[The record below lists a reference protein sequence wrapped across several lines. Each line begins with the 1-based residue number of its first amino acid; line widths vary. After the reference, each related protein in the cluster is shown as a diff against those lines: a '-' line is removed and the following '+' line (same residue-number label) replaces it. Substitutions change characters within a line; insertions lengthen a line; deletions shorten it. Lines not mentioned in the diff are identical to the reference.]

1 MCIADLRD
9 GTRICHP
16 TSRVV
21 GSESPLVT
29 SRSSRIH
36 PVVWVLALC
45 VIEPI
50 VFGVLFDAQQLNG
63 RGVLGRALASASHV
77 VRFALAA
84 LAVFAV
90 TLGLRPE
97 LRSDVAE
104 RFASVTLRPLPLV
117 AHAVCVA
124 ALYPL
129 SQRLFGAADGVP
141 NPLLAG
147 LWVGCGLL
155 AASTLAA
162 SLMSLRQWVAL
173 FEATRSALYLS
184 LGAGLGGLAL
194 GALADQLW
202 LQLGQVTLRVV
213 LLMLDRIEPEV
224 LVSPSAGAI
233 GTPTFVVEISPECSG
248 FEGMGL
254 ALVFLAVLVIGAR
267 EQLYVARVIA
277 FAPLLVV
284 GVWLFNA
291 VRIAALVWWGTH
303 VSAEVALG
311 AFHSKAGWILF
322 CLIGVG
328 TIVLLRSSRWF
339 SRDASPESVRAR
351 AAESYNPVVV
361 YCLPLGLQLLCG
373 MITGA
378 FVHHVDWLYGVR
390 VIAVGAGLY
399 LTWRWLPRLAPA
411 DWLVPTAIGGAAFGI
426 WTWFEPAPDAARV
439 ALAQAELAGAGAV
452 TYGAWIAARLV
463 GSVVLVPIAEE
474 LAFRGFLLRR
484 LIDAHFE
491 DVALTRWTTVSVLAS
506 SVVFGALHDNW
517 IGGGLCGVLYA
528 YAQVRRGAVGDAIL
542 AHAVTNLLVAVA
554 AFGFGRWALWL

>member
-1 MCIADLRD
+1 M
-9 GTRICHP
+9 
-16 TSRVV
+16 TSRPARV
-21 GSESPLVT
+21 PA
-29 SRSSRIH
+29 
-36 PVVWVLALC
+36 VVWVLALC
-45 VIEPI
+45 VIEPV

-63 RGVLGRALASASHV
+63 RGVLGRALASASHL

-97 LRSDVAE
+97 LRAVVA
-104 RFASVTLRPLPLV
+104 
-117 AHAVCVA
+117 
-124 ALYPL
+124 
-129 SQRLFGAADGVP
+129 QRLAGARLRLPPLALHALCLAVLYQLSSRLFATPDASP
-141 NPLLAG
+141 NPLLAV
-147 LWVGCGLL
+147 LWVACGGLT
-155 AASTLAA
+155 AVSLAA
-162 SLMSLRQWVAL
+162 SLLSLGDWL
-173 FEATRSALYLS
+173 GLLKATRSAVVLS
-184 LGAGLGGLAL
+184 LSAGVCGLAL

-202 LQLGQVTLRVV
+202 SRLGQVTLRVV
-213 LLMLDRIEPEV
+213 LMMLDRIEPEV

-267 EQLYVARVIA
+267 QQLYVARVVA
-277 FAPLLVV
+277 FAPLFLL
-284 GVWLFNA
+284 GVWVFNA
-291 VRIAALVWWGTH
+291 VRIAALVLWGTH

-328 TIVLLRSSRWF
+328 TVVLLRSSAWF
-339 SRDASPESVRAR
+339 SRDATPESVRAR

-373 MITGA
+373 MTTGA
-378 FVHHVDWLYGVR
+378 FVHYVDWWYGLR

-399 LTWRWLPRLAPA
+399 FSRRWLPKLTPTS
-411 DWLVPTAIGGAAFGI
+411 WLVPTALGGVAFGV
-426 WTWFEPAPDAARV
+426 WTWFEPAPDATRV
-439 ALAQAELAGAGAV
+439 AMAQAELAQAGITV
-452 TYGAWIAARLV
+452 YVAWIAARLV

-491 DVALTRWTTVSVLAS
+491 EVEFTRWTALAVLAS

-528 YAQVRRGAVGDAIL
+528 YAQLRRGALGDAIV
-542 AHAVTNLLVAVA
+542 AHAVTNLLVALA
-554 AFGFGRWALWL
+554 ALGFGHWALWL

>member
-1 MCIADLRD
+1 MTPR
-9 GTRICHP
+9 P
-16 TSRVV
+16 T
-21 GSESPLVT
+21 
-29 SRSSRIH
+29 RIH

-97 LRSDVAE
+97 LRAVVMRSFTGA
-104 RFASVTLRPLPLV
+104 RLRPMPLV
-117 AHAVCVA
+117 AHALSVA
-124 ALYPL
+124 LLYSL
-129 SQRLFGAADGVP
+129 SRRLFDAVGVSPSPVLAAS
-141 NPLLAG
+141 
-147 LWVGCGLL
+147 WVGCGVMAVVSLALGLMNLRGWSALL
-155 AASTLAA
+155 G
-162 SLMSLRQWVAL
+162 
-173 FEATRSALYLS
+173 ATRSTLYLS
-184 LGAGLGGLAL
+184 LGAGLGGLLL

-213 LLMLDRIEPEV
+213 LLMLDRIESEV

-254 ALVFLAVLVIGAR
+254 AVVFLAVLVLGAR
-267 EQLYVARVIA
+267 EQLYVARVVA
-277 FAPLLVV
+277 FAPLLLG

-303 VSAEVALG
+303 VSPEVALG

-328 TIVLLRSSRWF
+328 TVVLLRASAWF
-339 SRDASPESVRAR
+339 SRDAGAAPASVRLS
-351 AAESYNPVVV
+351 AATATTDSSATRVSNPAGESYNPVIV

-373 MITGA
+373 MTTGA

-399 LTWRWLPRLAPA
+399 LTWRWLPKLAPA
-411 DWLVPTAIGGAAFGI
+411 GWLVPTVIGGAAFGI

-439 ALAQAELAGAGAV
+439 ALAQTELAGAGAV

-463 GSVVLVPIAEE
+463 GSVLLVPIAEE

-484 LIDAHFE
+484 LIDPQFE
-491 DVALTRWTTVSVLAS
+491 DVAFTRWTTVSVLAS

-554 AFGFGRWALWL
+554 TVGFGRWALWL